1 MIMLMRCFKMIECCY
16 TRSMYSLPRK
26 YLKTLLA
33 VCDDTDFP
41 KVVVIGHWR
50 FTVWTKTDPVS
61 VEKLT

>member
-1 MIMLMRCFKMIECCY
+1 MFGCCY

-41 KVVVIGHWR
+41 KVVIIGHLL
-50 FTVWTKTDPVS
+50 FTVWTRLDPVS
-61 VEKLT
+61 IEKIY

>member
-1 MIMLMRCFKMIECCY
+1 MIECCY